1 MKNFGKLGGALLMVT
16 LLIAFSAPAMADT
29 MTFSGYSTPPSYS
42 NNGMTVTSLVEHIH
56 LYGGQLYN
64 HSNCC
69 STPYR
74 FEIGGGAFNLNN
86 IVVTNNFGGFGDTFV
101 SSNGGTV
108 TLSSLGTLNF
118 SGPDWTGITYFDW
131 NSNAGDTYISSV
143 TYNNTPEP
151 GSLFLL
157 GTGLLGMGGAVRRKF
172 KV

>member
-1 MKNFGKLGGALLMVT
+1 MKNFGKLGGALLLVT
-16 LLIAFSAPAMADT
+16 LLVAFSAPAMADT
-29 MTFSGYSTPPSYS
+29 MTFSGYGAPLSYS
-42 NNGMTVTSLVEHIH
+42 NNGMTVTSLQTHIH
-56 LYGGQLYN
+56 LDGTTLGN

-74 FEIGGGAFNLNN
+74 FDIGGGAFTLNN
-86 IVVTNNFGGFGDTFV
+86 INVVSTYNFGDTFV

-108 TLSSLGTLNF
+108 TLSSLGVLNF
-118 SGPDWTGITYFDW
+118 SGPGWTGITYFDW
-131 NSNAGDTYISSV
+131 DHTGFGLTDIGSV

-172 KV
+172 KI